1 MMTIHLLCFESKELG
16 DVEPEPDGETK
27 KDVQQKVSPP
37 LWQGQGDH
45 HEHPGIAKNM
55 FVFAANPKLLEEQ

>member
-37 LWQGQGDH
+37 L
-45 HEHPGIAKNM
+45 
-55 FVFAANPKLLEEQ
+55 